1 MRKLTLIIL
10 ACFYLLLSVG
20 IAKSTHFCMG
30 REQNSSLFS
39 FEAKKCPCFRSME
52 KAKSCCE
59 DEHEIV
65 KIEDDHSTSQVVH
78 SPTPTYNLISV
89 FFFEIE
95 NLFPQPE
102 LFSFAELDLV
112 PPKIPIYEA
121 VCSLVFYE
129 SEV

>member
-1 MRKLTLIIL
+1 
-10 ACFYLLLSVG
+10 
-20 IAKSTHFCMG
+20 MG

-65 KIEDDHSTSQVVH
+65 KIEDDQSTSQVVH
-78 SPTPTYNLISV
+78 SPTPTFNLIAT
-89 FFFEIE
+89 FFFKEE
-95 NLFPQPE
+95 TLFPQSE
-102 LFSFAELDLV
+102 QLSFADLDLT
-112 PPKIPIYEA
+112 PSKIPIYKA